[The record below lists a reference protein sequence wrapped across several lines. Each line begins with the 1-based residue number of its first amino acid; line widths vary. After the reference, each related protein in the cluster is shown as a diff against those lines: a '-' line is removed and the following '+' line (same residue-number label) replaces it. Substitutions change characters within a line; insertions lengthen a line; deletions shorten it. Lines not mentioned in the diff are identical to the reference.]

1 MKKCLAILLCLT
13 LCVTCGA
20 ASAQGVDCFRMAVD
34 ALDLTRLNQDD
45 YVAQYLSAQSPGLRV
60 TKVVSETAEG
70 AQPVRLSLV
79 EMINK
84 TLVFDRD
91 YGYQSGV
98 FDSGDIYLP
107 YLGNYTVPYLVTLYV
122 GDMVYAIPF
131 MQLQSRLFS
140 NGACTYGLRLYDLS
154 PLLTRDWHMATMLD
168 LNALR
173 YQGSM
178 AVDICASN
186 AYLIGRAN
194 LTMQGDSLCVQLELF
209 RNADAE
215 VLSQSV
221 YVVTDC
227 NALTSVAPE
236 RIGVPAYQPG
246 EWIYVGDAATA
257 LLYLP
262 MVVSYDPTGLSTFG
276 YDPARGYL
284 LEQQALWQQNLA
296 SAYANTPVE
305 PDEPFGDDSGWFPPV
320 EEDPWL
326 DDSSSPPEESDWS
339 DPSAEG
345 FESLGW

>member
-1 MKKCLAILLCLT
+1 MKKCLAILLCLM
-13 LCVTCGA
+13 LCATCSA
-20 ASAQGVDCFRMAVD
+20 ACAQGVDCFRMAVD
-34 ALDLTRLNQDD
+34 ALDMTRLNQND

-60 TKVVSETAEG
+60 TKVISESADG

-79 EMINK
+79 EMINQ

-91 YGYQSGV
+91 YGYQSGI

-107 YLGNYTVPYLVTLYV
+107 FLGNHTVPYLVTLYV

-140 NGACTYGLRLYDLS
+140 NGACTYGLRLHDLNPS
-154 PLLTRDWHMATMLD
+154 LSRDWHMATMLD

-178 AVDICASN
+178 AVDVCASN

-194 LTMQGDSLCVQLELF
+194 LMMQGDSLCVQLDLF
-209 RNADAE
+209 RDADAE

-227 NALTSVAPE
+227 AALTSVLPE

-276 YDPARGYL
+276 YDPDRGYL
-284 LEQQALWQQNLA
+284 AQQQTLWQQNLA
-296 SAYANTPVE
+296 SAGTSE
-305 PDEPFGDDSGWFPPV
+305 PEEPFGGDDAGWYPPAGD
-320 EEDPWL
+320 EPWL
-326 DDSSSPPEESDWS
+326 DDGSWTPDEPDLGGE
-339 DPSAEG
+339 PTEG